1 MQRKCLLLLV
11 LMASAAPAFAQDA
24 RPDAPLLKET
34 TTEFPKADKLEARV
48 MTATLQPGSTS
59 LWHTH
64 AAPVIVYVLD
74 GEFTLELDGRP
85 AITKKAG
92 EAMLEPINVK
102 MRAANRSKAPA
113 KVLIVQVSDPDQPFL
128 HPSK

>member
-1 MQRKCLLLLV
+1 MKKTSFV
-11 LMASAAPAFAQDA
+11 LSVLIASAAPAFAQDA
-24 RPDAPLLKET
+24 RPDAPLLKEISS
-34 TTEFPKADKLEARV
+34 EFPKGDKLEARV

-59 LWHTH
+59 PWHTH

-74 GEFTLELDGRP
+74 GEFTLELDGKP
-85 AITKKAG
+85 AITKKTG

-102 MRAANRSKAPA
+102 MRAANRSNAPV